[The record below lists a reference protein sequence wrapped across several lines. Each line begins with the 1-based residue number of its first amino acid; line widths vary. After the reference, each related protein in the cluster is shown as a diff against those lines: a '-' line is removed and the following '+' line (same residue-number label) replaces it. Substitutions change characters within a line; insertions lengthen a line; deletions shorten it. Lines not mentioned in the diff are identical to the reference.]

1 MEELPFE
8 YKLKDGRACFVR
20 AIAEEDAEAFLSFF
34 PPRLSESDFLNYMP
48 GEFSKTLEEERK
60 FIRDHMARPGSTAL
74 VAFVEGELVATAGAE
89 SKPLKRYAH
98 QTELG
103 LVVAEPYWQQGI
115 GRKLMEWLIDW
126 SGAEGLKKVTLRVFA
141 DNANALELYRS
152 LGFVEEARLQGDAL
166 KADGTYRDTIL
177 MALVLDQARP

>member
-8 YKLKDGRACFVR
+8 YRLKDGRSCFIR
-20 AIAEEDAEAFLSFF
+20 TITEDDAKDFLTFF

-60 FIRDHMARPGSTAL
+60 FIRDHVARPGSTAL

-103 LVVAEPYWQQGI
+103 LVVARPYWRQGI

-126 SGAEGLKKVTLRVFA
+126 ARAEGLRKVTLRVFA
-141 DNANALELYRS
+141 DNADALELYRS
-152 LGFVEEARLQGDAL
+152 LGFVEEARLRRDAL

-177 MALVLDQARP
+177 MALVLDEVRP